1 MPTDSNSSARLK
13 LWGVRGSIPVPG
25 PATLRYGGNTSCLE
39 VRAEGEIIVLDAGS
53 GIRALGNEL
62 EREFNSKPI
71 RITLLSTHAHWDHI
85 QGLPFFLPAY
95 NEKNSLRLLGYK
107 GVGGGFGAILS
118 RQMAVPFFPVRL
130 RDLPCELSIEELTA
144 MEFSIGKVRVSARFV
159 NHPGNCVGYRLF
171 TSSGSVSFVPDN
183 EPYEYRKLHA
193 EACARATPEQA
204 RKFAI
209 TERAKLVEFL
219 NGSDVLCLD
228 AQYTDE
234 EYQQHIG
241 WGHGSLTT
249 SIDLA
254 VDAKVG
260 KLLLFHHDPNHDD
273 TMIDAMVE
281 KAREMVRDRQSS
293 LQVDA
298 AREGAELSLNGA

>member
-1 MPTDSNSSARLK
+1 MPTESDSATKIK

-25 PATLRYGGNTSCLE
+25 PSTLRYGGNTSCLE
-39 VRAEGEIIVLDAGS
+39 VRADGEIIVLDAGS
-53 GIRALGNEL
+53 GIRGLGNEL
-62 EREFNSKPI
+62 EQEFNSKPMKV
-71 RITLLSTHAHWDHI
+71 TLLSTHAHWDHI

-95 NEKNSLRLLGYK
+95 FEKNVLHLRGYK

-130 RDLPCELSIEELTA
+130 RDLPCDLTIEELTD
-144 MEFSIGKVRVSARFV
+144 MQFSVGKVRVHSRFV
-159 NHPGNCVGYRLF
+159 NHPGNCVGYRLD
-171 TSSGSVSFVPDN
+171 TSTGSIAFVPDN

-193 EACARATPEQA
+193 EATARATPEQA
-204 RKFAI
+204 RAFAVS
-209 TERAKLVEFL
+209 ERAKLVEFL
-219 NGSDVLCLD
+219 HGANILLLD

-249 SIDLA
+249 CVDLA
-254 VDAKVG
+254 VDAKVA

-273 TMIDAMVE
+273 DMIDSMVAR
-281 KAREMVRDRQSS
+281 ARELVKDRVST
-293 LQVDA
+293 LEVDA
-298 AREGAELSLNGA
+298 AREGEEFLL

>member
-130 RDLPCELSIEELTA
+130 RDLPCELAIEELTA
-144 MEFSIGKVRVSARFV
+144 MDFSIGKVRVSARFV

>member
-1 MPTDSNSSARLK
+1 MANASGSSVQIK
-13 LWGVRGSIPVPG
+13 VWGVRGSIPVPG
-25 PATLRYGGNTSCLE
+25 SSTLRCGGNTSCVE
-39 VRAEGEIIVLDAGS
+39 VRADGELIILDAGS
-53 GIRALGNEL
+53 GIRELGNAL
-62 EREFNSKPI
+62 DREFQKQPMSL
-71 RITLLSTHAHWDHI
+71 TLLSTHAHWDHI

-95 NEKNSLRLLGYK
+95 QEKNKFRLLGYK

-130 RDLPCELSIEELTA
+130 RDLPCELTIEELNA
-144 MEFSIGKVRVSARFV
+144 MEFSLGTVQVRSRFV

-171 TSSGSVSFVPDN
+171 TSAGSISFLPDN

-193 EACARATPEQA
+193 EALARATPEQA

-219 NGSDVLCLD
+219 HKSDVLFLD

-234 EYQQHIG
+234 EYQEHIG

-249 SIDLA
+249 SVDLA
-254 VDAKVG
+254 ADAEVR

-273 TMIDAMVE
+273 AMIDSMVE
-281 KAREMVRDRQSS
+281 KARAMAADRGSKMEI
-293 LQVDA
+293 DA
-298 AREGAELSLNGA
+298 AREGDSFTLDAK

>member
-1 MPTDSNSSARLK
+1 MPGDLNSSARLR

-25 PATLRYGGNTSCLE
+25 PSTLRYGGNTTCVE
-39 VRAEGEIIVLDAGS
+39 FRADGQIIVLDAGS

-62 EREFNSKPI
+62 EEEFKSAPI
-71 RITLLSTHAHWDHI
+71 HVTMLSTHAHWDHI

-95 NEKNSLRLLGYK
+95 HEKNSVNLLGYK

-130 RDLPCELSIEELTA
+130 RDLPCDLTIQELTA
-144 MEFSIGKVRVSARFV
+144 MDFSVGPVRVHSRFV
-159 NHPGNCVGYRLF
+159 NHPGNCVGYRLDAGA
-171 TSSGSVSFVPDN
+171 TSIAFVPDN
-183 EPYEYRKLHA
+183 EPYEFRKLHA

-204 RKFAI
+204 RKFAV

-219 NGSDVLCLD
+219 NGADILFLD

-249 SIDLA
+249 SVDLA
-254 VDAKVG
+254 VDAKVK

-273 TMIDAMVE
+273 DMIDKMVE
-281 KAREMVRDRQSS
+281 RAREVARERRSKMEIDG
-293 LQVDA
+293 
-298 AREGAELSLNGA
+298 AREGAEFSFNGR

>member
-1 MPTDSNSSARLK
+1 MPSDSNSSARLH

-25 PATLRYGGNTSCLE
+25 SATLRYGGNTSCVEL
-39 VRAEGEIIVLDAGS
+39 RAEGEIIVLDAGS
-53 GIRALGNEL
+53 GIRELGNAL
-62 EREFNSKPI
+62 EQEFQSKGI

-95 NEKNSLRLLGYK
+95 HEKNSLRLLGYK

-130 RDLPCELSIEELTA
+130 RDLPCELAIEELTE
-144 MEFSIGKVRVSARFV
+144 MEFSVGNVRVRSRFV

-171 TSSGSVSFVPDN
+171 TKSGSLAFVPDN
-183 EPYEYRKLHA
+183 EPYEFRKLHA

-204 RKFAI
+204 RKFAL

-219 NGSDVLCLD
+219 LDADVLFLD

-234 EYQQHIG
+234 EYPKHAG

-249 SIDLA
+249 SVDLA
-254 VDAKVG
+254 VDAKVR
-260 KLLLFHHDPNHDD
+260 KLLLFHHDPGHDD
-273 TMIDAMVE
+273 AMIDKMVE
-281 KAREMVRDRQSS
+281 TARELVGERHSD
-293 LQVDA
+293 LQIDA
-298 AREGAELSLNGA
+298 AREGDEFSLNGH

>member
-1 MPTDSNSSARLK
+1 MPNDSNSAARLR

-25 PATLRYGGNTSCLE
+25 PATLRYGGNTSCVEL
-39 VRAEGEIIVLDAGS
+39 RADDEIIVLDAGS
-53 GIRALGNEL
+53 GIRALGNAL
-62 EREFNSKPI
+62 EQEFQSK
-71 RITLLSTHAHWDHI
+71 RIKVTLLSTHAHWDHI

-130 RDLPCELSIEELTA
+130 RDLPCELSIEELTE
-144 MEFSIGKVRVSARFV
+144 MEFSIGDVKVRSRFV

-171 TSSGSVSFVPDN
+171 TKHGSLAFVPDN
-183 EPYEYRKLHA
+183 EPYEFRKLHA

-204 RKFAI
+204 RKFAV

-219 NGSDVLCLD
+219 DKADILFLD

-234 EYQQHIG
+234 EYQQHAG

-249 SIDLA
+249 SVDLA
-254 VDAKVG
+254 VDAKVR

-273 TMIDAMVE
+273 VMIDKMVE
-281 KAREMVRDRQSS
+281 KARELVRDRHSE
-293 LQVDA
+293 LEVDA
-298 AREGAELSLNGA
+298 AREGEEISLNGR